1 MSFFSSLFCCCKT
14 SSPLDNCNDSTAMW
28 KSDSPMINTKL
39 LDVFEKSEIRFFGL
53 FEERI
58 ENKPYDM
65 SLFSKEGVKKITFGK
80 NHIVILLS
88 MCYII
93 YIFIFNWLINLEN
106 NKIAV
111 WGANQNG
118 QLGLPLSEPIIPEIK
133 INNLSAIKNI
143 DSYRV
148 IDVECSDDL
157 TYLILE
163 DIKTLKRKII
173 RLGVDGKD
181 KYHLDKDVRNKKF
194 IVSISF

>member
-1 MSFFSSLFCCCKT
+1 MLKIFQDSKNSSLEVGN
-14 SSPLDNCNDSTAMW
+14 LQH
-28 KSDSPMINTKL
+28 
-39 LDVFEKSEIRFFGL
+39 FFRQQIDAYKRL
-53 FEERI
+53 KDEPNI
-58 ENKPYDM
+58 E
-65 SLFSKEGVKKITFGK
+65 LVKEGVKKITFGK

-93 YIFIFNWLINLEN
+93 YFFIFNWLINLEN